1 MVEDYLHSPLECNKF
16 AMYYP
21 MHFSHLRYFKIKCSQ
36 YINRYRTNSP
46 YISGDSI
53 AKLTDYEVYGRHRN
67 RKLSIRRLRNAKSI
81 FVPGDL
87 LAQFLEESKNFPI
100 KARVLVV
107 GNSDQNFD
115 IDVKIPDTI
124 TLWLCQN
131 NAIQPRPGLATLP
144 IGLENLKLGRA
155 GKPKYFKKFKED
167 AIVDRVLVPPMS
179 PSNKIRINAVFY
191 ASQNPQIFD
200 VRKNLMH
207 ESEYFAMTQNY
218 RFVLC
223 CEGNGYE
230 NHRIWET
237 LYQGSF
243 PVLLRTKW
251 SASLIY
257 LGLPILFID
266 KFEDL
271 TKNMLLEFADKNA
284 HFDPKATKE
293 LWVPYWKQI
302 IKEGDLN

>member
-21 MHFSHLRYFKIKCSQ
+21 MQFSHLRYFKIKCSQ
-36 YINRYRTNSP
+36 YINRYSTNSP

-87 LAQFLEESKNFPI
+87 LTQFLEESKNLPI
-100 KARVLVV
+100 KAKVLVV

-115 IDVKIPDTI
+115 FDVKIPDTI
-124 TLWLCQN
+124 ALWLCQN
-131 NAIQPRPGLATLP
+131 NAIPPRPGLATLP

-155 GKPKYFKKFKED
+155 GKPKYFESFHPD
-167 AIVDRVLVPPMS
+167 AIKDRVLVPPMA
-179 PSNKIRINAVFY
+179 PSNKIRMQVIYLAI
-191 ASQNPQIFD
+191 QNPDIFD

-207 ESEYFAMTQNY
+207 EEEYFNLTRRY
-218 RFVLC
+218 RFILC

-251 SASLIY
+251 STNLEY
-257 LGLPILFID
+257 LNLPILFID
-266 KFEDL
+266 SVEDL
-271 TKNMLLEFADKNA
+271 TKNILSEFAIKNS
-284 HFDPKATKE
+284 HFDPKAAKE

-302 IKEGDLN
+302 IENGVLS